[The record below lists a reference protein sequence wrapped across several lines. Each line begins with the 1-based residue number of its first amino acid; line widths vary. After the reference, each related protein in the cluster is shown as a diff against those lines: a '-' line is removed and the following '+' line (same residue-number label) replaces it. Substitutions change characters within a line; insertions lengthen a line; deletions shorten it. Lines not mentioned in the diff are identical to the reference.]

1 MSECKSSSFSSRVW
15 LKSVHV
21 WESQDARGAIPA
33 LDPLTR
39 RLTLTPVDTICVRAG
54 VTADTPDV
62 SGRDP
67 AAQMEAEGGGGGTVS
82 TFSRDEVEGPRLL
95 RERRGGGVEQ
105 PAQQQEEG
113 RGHGRLW
120 RHTNSREKMRSVTGL
135 MGPLNHAAF
144 PTKPLSSYRSAPSS
158 RI

>member
-1 MSECKSSSFSSRVW
+1 MCAS
-15 LKSVHV
+15 V

-39 RLTLTPVDTICVRAG
+39 RLTLTPVDTTCVRAG

-67 AAQMEAEGGGGGTVS
+67 AAQMEAEGRRGRRGGERERFRGSGSVS

-113 RGHGRLW
+113 RGHGRLR
-120 RHTNSREKMRSVTGL
+120 RHTNSREKMRSVMGL
-135 MGPLNHAAF
+135 MGPRYHAAF

>member
-67 AAQMEAEGGGGGTVS
+67 AAQMEAEGRREGGGAIPRQRVS
-82 TFSRDEVEGPRLL
+82 QYLQSG
-95 RERRGGGVEQ
+95 
-105 PAQQQEEG
+105 
-113 RGHGRLW
+113 
-120 RHTNSREKMRSVTGL
+120 
-135 MGPLNHAAF
+135 
-144 PTKPLSSYRSAPSS
+144 
-158 RI
+158 